1 MTDRDIALGRFQH
14 VTTLPLRLL
23 RRRPRRELLLLLP
36 HRDRHGR
43 ARRRDGSLGRVKED
57 PVSLIIAVHNLSNLA
72 PVSDYRVEVYISRT
86 KIAEGI
92 VRGHTRDDGW
102 RELLRKIIDS
112 PDVRGVDHLQE
123 FLDAIEPPQPPKR
136 RK

>member
-1 MTDRDIALGRFQH
+1 
-14 VTTLPLRLL
+14 
-23 RRRPRRELLLLLP
+23 
-36 HRDRHGR
+36 
-43 ARRRDGSLGRVKED
+43 
-57 PVSLIIAVHNLSNLA
+57 VSLIVAVHNLSNLA

-112 PDVRGVDHLQE
+112 PDVRGVRGVDHLQE
-123 FLDAIEPPQPPKR
+123 FLDAIEPPK
-136 RK
+136 KKKK

>member
-1 MTDRDIALGRFQH
+1 
-14 VTTLPLRLL
+14 
-23 RRRPRRELLLLLP
+23 
-36 HRDRHGR
+36 
-43 ARRRDGSLGRVKED
+43 
-57 PVSLIIAVHNLSNLA
+57 VSLIIAVHNLSNLA